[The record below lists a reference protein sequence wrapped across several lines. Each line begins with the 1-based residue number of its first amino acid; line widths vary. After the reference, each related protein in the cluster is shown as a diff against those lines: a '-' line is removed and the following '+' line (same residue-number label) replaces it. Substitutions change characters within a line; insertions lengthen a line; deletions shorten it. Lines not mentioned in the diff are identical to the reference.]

1 MDKIEIEKF
10 AKDYALELESY
21 INSRKGVWTTFK
33 LTQIKLDWSPH
44 RVTSR
49 GGWYTSGPGI
59 NLAMN
64 RYGTVSKLKA
74 FRVYEYASFDKDPV
88 IGGFFT
94 KDKNDGLRMIICHE
108 VAHAAQF
115 FFSRMKY
122 IRTTAHDDIF
132 KDEYRALRSRFLNHT
147 LPNQEETAKV
157 FAQQAS
163 QDLNNVAYSEL

>member
-74 FRVYEYASFDKDPV
+74 FRVYEYASFDK
-88 IGGFFT
+88 IG
-94 KDKNDGLRMIICHE
+94 R
-108 VAHAAQF
+108 AH
-115 FFSRMKY
+115 
-122 IRTTAHDDIF
+122 
-132 KDEYRALRSRFLNHT
+132 
-147 LPNQEETAKV
+147 V
-157 FAQQAS
+157 
-163 QDLNNVAYSEL
+163 